1 LKLVPRSRRLTILD
15 AGSGDGELAKI
26 LRNMGHIVVTADREK
41 ADIICD
47 FEKGLPFDEKTF
59 DLALSLAVVEHLND
73 PLFFLSELKRV
84 ARRVIITTPSPRAKP
99 VLEFLAFLRLINRDH
114 IKDHKHYLDKTQ
126 IEFLGFRH
134 KYFLFG
140 LNQICVYP

>member
-1 LKLVPRSRRLTILD
+1 MKKLLI
-15 AGSGDGELAKI
+15 
-26 LRNMGHIVVTADREK
+26 
-41 ADIICD
+41 
-47 FEKGLPFDEKTF
+47 LPF
-59 DLALSLAVVEHLND
+59 
-73 PLFFLSELKRV
+73 
-84 ARRVIITTPSPRAKP
+84 PSRSKP